1 MKRNPYG
8 ILLLLTILIVS
19 GCGLPSRMKSSADGS
34 SDKTPVKA
42 YYDISLISAERPTE
56 AQKRFGD
63 QIVETVR
70 DEGGIARD
78 YFEDAAVRI
87 VWWLTAD
94 EISFVLT
101 NKTNGPVT
109 IVWAEAKFVDE
120 NGLSHSVIHSGI
132 SYNERFNAGPP
143 TVLARKSVKEDFIH
157 PADYVQLQEA
167 QSGKSDQRPA
177 KWERKP
183 LLPNQSKGSAGE
195 LKAKAESFVG
205 KTLQVHLPL
214 QIEGIQMDYL
224 FTFRINKVNIVE
236 ERPREEKTSDSAK
249 GTKGNSRKSRF

>member
-1 MKRNPYG
+1 
-8 ILLLLTILIVS
+8 V
-19 GCGLPSRMKSSADGS
+19 AD
-34 SDKTPVKA
+34 
-42 YYDISLISAERPTE
+42 
-56 AQKRFGD
+56 
-63 QIVETVR
+63 
-70 DEGGIARD
+70 
-78 YFEDAAVRI
+78 
-87 VWWLTAD
+87 
-94 EISFVLT
+94 
-101 NKTNGPVT
+101 
-109 IVWAEAKFVDE
+109 AKFVDE

-205 KTLQVHLPL
+205 KTLQVRLPL
-214 QIEGIQMDYL
+214 QIEGIQMDYI
-224 FTFRINKVNIVE
+224 FTFKINKVNIAE
-236 ERPREEKTSDSAK
+236 ERQREEKANDPGKDKKSS
-249 GTKGNSRKSRF
+249 GNRRSRF